1 MHDITMRGA
10 ITRFAL
16 FATSICVATM
26 ALPLYAADRTISADY
41 VLTADETVDGVLT
54 VDAGATVDLNGHTLT
69 VKGLAGD
76 GTITQAY
83 RLDTTVAAP
92 AFVASEAIFWL
103 DASDSSTITLDG
115 ANVNSWQSK
124 VGNRTASKNGTAPV
138 YDNTT
143 YGIPTIDF
151 GATGSGKD
159 MSYSNISNIRT
170 VFWVIKIEK
179 DVNAFFLGGANYH
192 FHRGEINDAYA
203 AGHFRQQGMWNG
215 TDEIVPSLDIP
226 NPDRFHVVCAKMSID
241 SASNSLTKDRNIA
254 GRTGGR
260 QLSELICFSRHLTDE
275 ERLAVTEYLQR
286 KWGVAGGELH
296 IDVDENETAVNSTVA
311 LTGGLKLVKEG
322 KGAFTASKA
331 SQSYF
336 GGTTVEE
343 GSLTFGTETHPL
355 GLGDASQYVTVKTNA
370 TLHSN
375 DKVRTATCCY
385 NYYLGG
391 TLDLTS
397 TLAPYN
403 TGREPFGTRLT
414 LLGDAH
420 LTGSKIT
427 LGSFVRFTKNKV
439 NLDKKLTVRLN
450 GHTLYYDADYSYA
463 KNLTTEGPGEVAY
476 TSGYTEVNANV
487 DFISSGLSFTGSSYA
502 HLGDQGYST
511 GNFRYDVSSWSTH
524 RTASPIHVYGRYV
537 AGPIRP
543 WLTLHDGV
551 TIDLS
556 AMSGTWDMTGVAAVA
571 GGANR
576 NYSEANGNGN
586 GAVTILDNSTYT
598 IDIGEREVEVGEKL
612 VNWAAKPNDSIA
624 FNFTSGSRT
633 PAERQIAL
641 AFRAD
646 GIYVKS
652 TLTPYARWDVN
663 AETPGWRFFYPNGT
677 EAVDW
682 DEGITSD
689 VEVRYFSYAEY
700 MDSKNESVSPAA
712 FVIAGNFQIGD
723 GAMDMT
729 TRVDAIDKDAVID
742 LRGHS
747 LYLSAMSGTGTITDT
762 TTDTSS
768 PGELHIVAPSGGSIE
783 NSGVAFTGNLK
794 VVKDG
799 EGTYVASKIDQS
811 YTGGTLVTNGVLRIG
826 TSQNPLGTGNGTCTV
841 TVGPGATVDIAN
853 RASTATC
860 RYNYV
865 IGGTVTLAGDASGWT
880 WDANRAA
887 FSRIELSG
895 DANITGSN
903 YLFGLG
909 SGTMPLVLNGYTL
922 RVQASYWRC
931 VTSQGGG
938 KIVFTSGVEMN
949 NSINLQTV
957 DVEFEGAAT
966 VHLGDA
972 GFSVGGFK
980 YGTAT
985 SFGVHRNASQMTVY
999 GRYVAST
1006 IRPWTTLATGAT
1018 LDLSE
1023 VTGTWD
1029 SDGIAASSGAAHRS
1043 FTDPGL
1049 VKFADGAEITVALGD
1064 RNDIHSV
1071 IRSATPY
1078 LVTWSTE
1085 PSATFTLDEESYQHY
1100 RITKTPQGL
1109 KVSSRPGFVII
1120 VR

>member
-1 MHDITMRGA
+1 MSTKRMMAFAAVAAGA
-10 ITRFAL
+10 MLQSHAIDNPVT
-16 FATSICVATM
+16 
-26 ALPLYAADRTISADY
+26 ADY
-41 VLTADETVDGVLT
+41 TLNADETVTADYTLNADETVDGVLT
-54 VDAGATVDLNGHTLT
+54 VETGVTVDLNGHKLT

-83 RLDTTVAAP
+83 RLDTTVP
-92 AFVASEAIFWL
+92 VPEFVATDAIFWL

-115 ANVNSWQSK
+115 ANVNTWQSK

-138 YDNTT
+138 YDDTT

-159 MSYSNISNIRT
+159 MSYSNMTNIRT

-179 DVNAFFLGGANYH
+179 NANAFFLGGANYH
-192 FHRGEINDAYA
+192 FHREENTAAYA
-203 AGHFRQQGMWNG
+203 SGHFQQQGMWNG
-215 TDEIVPSLDIP
+215 TDELVPSLDIP
-226 NPDRFHVVCAKMSID
+226 NPSRFHVVCAKMSKD
-241 SASNSLTKDRNIA
+241 CTSNSLTKDRNIS
-254 GRTGGR
+254 GRNGGR
-260 QLSELICFSRHLTDE
+260 QLSELICFSRYLTDE
-275 ERLAVTEYLQR
+275 ERIAVTEYLQR

-296 IDVDENETAVNSTVA
+296 IDVDENETAVNGTVA

-343 GSLTFGTETHPL
+343 GSLTLGTETHPL

-375 DKVRTATCCY
+375 DKARTTTCCY
-385 NYYLGG
+385 NFYLGG

-397 TLAPYN
+397 TVAPYN

-420 LTGSKIT
+420 LTGGNIT
-427 LGSFVRFTKNKV
+427 LGSFNKKV
-439 NLDKKLTVRLN
+439 TLRPN
-450 GHTLYYDADYSYA
+450 GHTLYYDAGYSYSR
-463 KNLTTEGPGEVAY
+463 NLTTEGPGEIVY
-476 TSGYTEVNANV
+476 TSGYTEINSGVN
-487 DFISSGLSFTGSSYA
+487 FISAGVAFTGSSVT

-511 GNFRYDVSSWSTH
+511 GNFRYDVSSWKTH

-543 WLTLHDGV
+543 WLTLRDGV

-576 NYSEANGNGN
+576 EYSEAKGNGN

-612 VNWAAKPNDSIA
+612 VNWAVKPNDSIA

-700 MDSKNESVSPAA
+700 VGSKNESVSPAA

-747 LYLSAMSGTGTITDT
+747 LYLSAMSGTGTIPDT

-783 NSGVAFTGNLK
+783 NSGVAFGNLK

-811 YTGGTLVTNGVLRIG
+811 YTGGTLVTNGVLRLG

-1029 SDGIAASSGAAHRS
+1029 SDGIAASSGGAHRS
-1043 FTDPGL
+1043 FTDPAL
-1049 VKFADGAEITVALGD
+1049 VKFADGAEITVALGN
-1064 RNDIHSV
+1064 RNDVHSV

>member
-1 MHDITMRGA
+1 MSTKRMMAFAAVAAGA
-10 ITRFAL
+10 ML
-16 FATSICVATM
+16 QS
-26 ALPLYAADRTISADY
+26 YAIDNPVTADY
-41 VLTADETVDGVLT
+41 TLNADETVDGVLT
-54 VDAGATVDLNGHTLT
+54 VETGVTVDLNGHKLT

-83 RLDTTVAAP
+83 RLDTTVP
-92 AFVASEAIFWL
+92 VPEFVATDAIFWL

-115 ANVNSWQSK
+115 ANVNTWQSK

-138 YDNTT
+138 YDDTT

-159 MSYSNISNIRT
+159 MSYANMTNIRM

-179 DVNAFFLGGANYH
+179 NVNAFFLGGANYH
-192 FHRGEINDAYA
+192 FHRAENTAAYA
-203 AGHFRQQGMWNG
+203 SGHFQQQGMWNG
-215 TDEIVPSLDIP
+215 TDELVPSLDIP
-226 NPDRFHVVCAKMSID
+226 NPDRFHVVCAKMSKD
-241 SASNSLTKDRNIA
+241 CASNSLTKDRNIN
-254 GRTGGR
+254 GRHGGR
-260 QLSELICFSRHLTDE
+260 QLSELICFSRYLTDE
-275 ERLAVTEYLQR
+275 ERVAVTEYLQR

-296 IDVDENETAVNSTVA
+296 IDVDENETAVNGTVA
-311 LTGGLKLVKEG
+311 LTGGLKLVKDG

-336 GGTTVEE
+336 GGTVVEE
-343 GSLTFGTETHPL
+343 GSVTLGTETHPL

-375 DKVRTATCCY
+375 DKARTTTCCY
-385 NYYLGG
+385 NFYLGG

-397 TLAPYN
+397 TVAPYN

-420 LTGSKIT
+420 LTGGNIT
-427 LGSFVRFTKNKV
+427 LGSFNKKV
-439 NLDKKLTVRLN
+439 TLRPN
-450 GHTLYYDADYSYA
+450 GHTLYYDAGYSYA
-463 KNLTTEGPGEVAY
+463 RNFVTEGDGEIVY
-476 TSGYTEVNANV
+476 TSSYTEINSGVN
-487 DFISSGLSFTGSSYA
+487 FISAGVAFTGSSVT

-511 GNFRYDVSSWSTH
+511 GTFRYDVSSWKTH
-524 RTASPIHVYGRYV
+524 RTASPIQVYRRYV

-543 WLTLHDGV
+543 WLTLRDGV

-576 NYSEANGNGN
+576 EYSEAKGNGN

-612 VNWAAKPNDSIA
+612 VNWAVKPNDSVV

-663 AETPGWRFFYPNGT
+663 AETPGWRFYYPNGT

-700 MDSKNESVSPAA
+700 VGSKNESVSPAA
-712 FVIAGNFQIGD
+712 FVIAGNFRIGD

-729 TRVDAIDKDAVID
+729 TRVDSIDKDAVID

-747 LYLSAMSGTGTITDT
+747 LLLSSLKGVGTITDT
-762 TTDTSS
+762 TTDTSA
-768 PGELHIVAPSGGSIE
+768 PGELRIVVPSGGSIE
-783 NSGVAFTGNLK
+783 NYGVAFAGNLK

-826 TSQNPLGTGNGTCTV
+826 TSQNPLGAGNGTRTV
-841 TVGPGATVDIAN
+841 TVCPGATVDIAN
-853 RASTATC
+853 MANTATC

-865 IGGTVTLAGDASGWT
+865 IGGTVTLAGGASNWT

-909 SGTMPLVLNGYTL
+909 SGSMPLVLNGYTL
-922 RVQASYWRC
+922 RVQAAYWTG

-949 NSINLQTV
+949 NSINLRSV

-1029 SDGIAASSGAAHRS
+1029 SDGIAASSGGAHRF

-1049 VKFADGAEITVALGD
+1049 VSFAADAQIDVVVGD
-1064 RNDIHSV
+1064 RQDVLSIAHSDN
-1071 IRSATPY
+1071 PY
-1078 LVTWSTE
+1078 LVTWETQ
-1085 PSATFTLDEESYQHY
+1085 PAAAFTLEEAMS
-1100 RITKTPQGL
+1100 KKGFKLVMEDAGL
-1109 KVSSRPGFVII
+1109 RLVYTGGTTLFLR
-1120 VR
+1120 

>member
-1 MHDITMRGA
+1 MKMKVLTGKAA
-10 ITRFAL
+10 ILAAGMTGKAAIL
-16 FATSICVATM
+16 AATIGVAA
-26 ALPLYAADRTISADY
+26 ALPLWAADRTISADY
-41 VLTADETVDGVLT
+41 TLTSDETVDGVLT
-54 VDAGATVDLNGHTLT
+54 VDAGVTVDLNGHKLT

-83 RLDTTVAAP
+83 RLDNTVAAP
-92 AFVASEAIFWL
+92 AFVASDAIFWL

-115 ANVNSWQSK
+115 ANVTGWQSK

-138 YDNTT
+138 YDSTT

-151 GATGSGKD
+151 GTTGSGKD
-159 MSYSNISNIRT
+159 MSYSNMTNIRM

-179 DVNAFFLGGANYH
+179 NVNAFFLGGANYH
-192 FHRGEINDAYA
+192 FHRGESTATYA
-203 AGHFRQQGMWNG
+203 AGHFQQQGMWNG
-215 TDEIVPSLDIP
+215 TDELVPSLDIP
-226 NPDRFHVVCAKMSID
+226 NPNRFHVVCAKMSKD
-241 SASNSLTKDRNIA
+241 CASNSLTKDRSMSA
-254 GRTGGR
+254 RTGGR
-260 QLSELICFSRHLTDE
+260 QLSELICFSRHLTDA
-275 ERLAVTEYLQR
+275 ERVAVTEYLQR

-331 SQSYF
+331 SQAYF
-336 GGTTVEE
+336 GGTSVEE
-343 GSLTFGTETHPL
+343 GTVTLGTETHPL

-370 TLHSN
+370 TLYAN
-375 DKVRTATCCY
+375 NKARTTTCCY
-385 NYYLGG
+385 NFYLGG

-397 TLAPYN
+397 TVAPYN

-420 LTGSKIT
+420 LTGGNIT
-427 LGSFVRFTKNKV
+427 LGSFNKKV
-439 NLDKKLTVRLN
+439 TLRPN
-450 GHTLYYDADYSYA
+450 GHTLYYDANYSYA
-463 KNLTTEGPGEVAY
+463 KNLTTEGPGEIVY
-476 TSGYTEVNANV
+476 TSGYSEVNAGV
-487 DFISSGLSFTGSSYA
+487 DFISSGISFTGSSHT

-511 GNFRYDVSSWSTH
+511 GDFRYDVSLWSTH

-537 AGPIRP
+537 AGPVRP
-543 WLTLHDGV
+543 WLTLHDGA

-556 AMSGTWDMTGVAAVA
+556 AMPGTWDMTGVAAVS

-576 NYSEANGNGN
+576 NFSEANGNGN
-586 GAVTILDNSTYT
+586 GAVVILDNSTYT
-598 IDIGEREVEVGEKL
+598 IDIGEREVEVNEKL
-612 VNWAAKPNDSIA
+612 INWASKPNDSIA
-624 FNFTSGSRT
+624 FDFACGSRT
-633 PAERQIAL
+633 PAELEIAL
-641 AFRAD
+641 ARRDD
-646 GIYVKS
+646 GLYVKS
-652 TLTPYARWDVN
+652 TKVPYARWDVN
-663 AETPGWRFFYPNGT
+663 AETPGWRFYYPNGT

-682 DEGITSD
+682 DEGITSE

-700 MDSKNESVSPAA
+700 EGSKNENVSPAA
-712 FVIAGNFQIGD
+712 FVIVGNFQVGE

-729 TRVDAIDKDAVID
+729 TRVDSIDRDAVID

-747 LYLSAMSGTGTITDT
+747 LSLSTLSGAGTITDT
-762 TTDTSS
+762 STDA
-768 PGELHIVAPSGGSIE
+768 PGELHVVVATGELTNMGITFSG
-783 NSGVAFTGNLK
+783 NMK

-799 EGTYVASKIDQS
+799 EGTFVASQIDQS

-826 TSQNPLGTGNGTCTV
+826 TSQNPLGSGNGTRTV
-841 TVGPGATVDIAN
+841 TVGPGATVDIN
-853 RASTATC
+853 NKASTTTC

-865 IGGTVTLAGDASGWT
+865 IGGTVSLAGDASSWA
-880 WDANRAA
+880 WDTSRAP

-909 SGTMPLVLNGYTL
+909 SGSMPLVLNGYTL
-922 RVQASYWRC
+922 RVQATYWKC

-949 NSINLQTV
+949 NSINLRSA

-972 GFSVGGFK
+972 GFSVGGFR

-999 GRYVAST
+999 GCYVAST

-1029 SDGIAASSGAAHRS
+1029 SDGIAASSGGAHRS

-1049 VKFADGAEITVALGD
+1049 VKFADGAEITVALGN
-1064 RNDIHSV
+1064 RNDVHSV

-1100 RITKTPQGL
+1100 RIAKTPQGL
-1109 KVSSRPGFVII
+1109 KVSPRPGFVIL
-1120 VR
+1120 VK

>member
-1 MHDITMRGA
+1 MTSKKHA
-10 ITRFAL
+10 IGRAAL
-16 FATSICVATM
+16 AAAVIGTVTM
-26 ALPLYAADRTISADY
+26 ALPSYAEDRTISADY
-41 VLTADETVDGVLT
+41 MLTADETVDGVLT
-54 VDAGATVDLNGHTLT
+54 VDAGATVDLNGHKLT

-92 AFVASEAIFWL
+92 AFVATDAIFWL

-138 YDNTT
+138 YDSTT

-254 GRTGGR
+254 GRNGGR

-296 IDVDENETAVNSTVA
+296 IDVDENETTVNSTVA

-336 GGTTVEE
+336 GGTAVEE
-343 GSLTFGTETHPL
+343 GSLTLGTETHPL

-375 DKVRTATCCY
+375 DKARTTTCCY
-385 NYYLGG
+385 NFYLGG

-397 TLAPYN
+397 TVAPYN

-420 LTGSKIT
+420 LTGSNIT

-487 DFISSGLSFTGSSYA
+487 DFISSGLSFTGSSHA

-511 GNFRYDVSSWSTH
+511 GNFRYDVSFWKTH
-524 RTASPIHVYGRYV
+524 RSASPIHVYGRYV
-537 AGPIRP
+537 AAPIRP

-556 AMSGTWDMTGVAAVA
+556 AMSGTWDITGVAAVA

-576 NYSEANGNGN
+576 EYSEAKGNGN

-612 VNWAAKPNDSIA
+612 VNWAVKPNDSVA

-652 TLTPYARWDVN
+652 TLIPYARWDVN
-663 AETPGWRFFYPNGT
+663 AETPGWRFYYPNGT

-700 MDSKNESVSPAA
+700 MGSKNESVSPAA
-712 FVIAGNFQIGD
+712 YVIAGNFQIGD

-747 LYLSAMSGTGTITDT
+747 LSLSSLRGAGTITDT
-762 TTDTSS
+762 TTDTSA
-768 PGELHIVAPSGGSIE
+768 PGELHIVVSSGELE

-811 YTGGTLVTNGVLRIG
+811 YTGGTLVTNGVLRLG
-826 TSQNPLGTGNGTCTV
+826 TSQNPLGAGNGTCTV

-853 RASTATC
+853 KASTATC

-895 DANITGSN
+895 DANIIGSN

-1006 IRPWTTLATGAT
+1006 IRPWTTFATGAT

-1029 SDGIAASSGAAHRS
+1029 SDGIAASSGGAHRS

-1049 VKFADGAEITVALGD
+1049 VKFADGAEITVALGN
-1064 RNDIHSV
+1064 RNDVHSV

-1085 PSATFTLDEESYQHY
+1085 PSATFTLDEESYKHY
-1100 RITKTPQGL
+1100 RIAKTPQGL
-1109 KVSSRPGFVII
+1109 KVSPRPGFVIF
-1120 VR
+1120 VK